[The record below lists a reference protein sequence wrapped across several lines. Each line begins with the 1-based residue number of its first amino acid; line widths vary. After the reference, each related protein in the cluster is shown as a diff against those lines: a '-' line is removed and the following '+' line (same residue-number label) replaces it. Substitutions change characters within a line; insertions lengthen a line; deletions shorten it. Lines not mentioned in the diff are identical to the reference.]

1 VACVVAGAP
10 AFGAAGFAAGFA
22 GGFAAGAAGAAGVAG
37 CCASATP
44 IAPAEKAVM
53 ASAMAALRV
62 VVRRAHTIAFFIGNL
77 TLWPPHG
84 LVKSRSKSQSK
95 EADAMPETGLHEC
108 RLISP
113 ISNHPPGS
121 RYALKHPQPPKLCS
135 AASAPHHLSS
145 GIDAKYG
152 SKVTFALRR
161 AQNIWSSRSTISV
174 HQAARNA
181 TLRL

>member
-1 VACVVAGAP
+1 
-10 AFGAAGFAAGFA
+10 
-22 GGFAAGAAGAAGVAG
+22 
-37 CCASATP
+37 
-44 IAPAEKAVM
+44 M

-84 LVKSRSKSQSK
+84 LVKSRSKPQSK
-95 EADAMPETGLHEC
+95 EADAMPEIRLHEC

-121 RYALKHPQPPKLCS
+121 PYAPNHPEPPKLCS
-135 AASAPHHLSS
+135 AASALHHVGS

-152 SKVTFALRR
+152 SKVTFAVRR
-161 AQNIWSSRSTISV
+161 AQNIWLRQSSISV
-174 HQAARNA
+174 RQVARRRGRG
-181 TLRL
+181 L